1 MRATP
6 TSPQALPAAV
16 VLLALLAACPLAHA
30 DFAQAADKIR
40 DSVVTVM
47 LEKRMG
53 AGFVVNAD
61 GYILT
66 NKHVVDKATSATVK
80 LANGDELPAQLVQAS
95 ATRDLLLLKVD
106 RPHLPAVTFAS
117 SSKLKQGSEVAA
129 LGAPFGLSDT
139 LTKGIVSSAS
149 RDLDGQKYV
158 QIDAALNQGNSGGPI
173 INDQGQV
180 VGVATLVAKKAENMG
195 FAIPSDDAMS
205 FLDEASV
212 TYTTLDAPAP
222 AATPAPATPE
232 AIPGSPAVPGA
243 PAAPG
248 APAVPPVPAGGPAFM
263 QPWMWLV
270 AAALISFLVSLITAM
285 AVAKSVARSAAL
297 SAQPMGYAPP
307 AYPAPGW
314 GAGAPPQ
321 PPASAPMP
329 PPQPAPPPA
338 EDLSDIDIEL
348 R

>member
-6 TSPQALPAAV
+6 TSPRPLPAAV
-16 VLLALLAACPLAHA
+16 ALLALLVACPLAHA

-40 DSVVTVM
+40 DAVVTVK

-53 AGFVVNAD
+53 TGFVVNAE

-66 NKHVVDKATSATVK
+66 NKHVVDKATTATVK
-80 LANGDELPAQLVQAS
+80 LANGDELPAQLVQADG
-95 ATRDLLLLKVD
+95 TRDLLLLKVD
-106 RPHLPAVTFAS
+106 RPHLPAVAFAS
-117 SSKLKQGSEVAA
+117 SAKLKQGTEVAA

-139 LTKGIVSSAS
+139 LTKGIVSSPS
-149 RDLDGQKYV
+149 RDLDGQQFV

-173 INDQGQV
+173 INEQGQV

-195 FAIPSDDAMS
+195 FAIPSNDAMA
-205 FLDEASV
+205 FLDKAAV
-212 TYTTLDAPAP
+212 TYTTLDAAP
-222 AATPAPATPE
+222 AAASPTGE
-232 AIPGSPAVPGA
+232 AAAGSPAVPGA
-243 PAAPG
+243 PAPAPG
-248 APAVPPVPAGGPAFM
+248 PPAAATPTPPAASFM

-270 AAALISFLVSLITAM
+270 AAAVIAFLVSLITAM
-285 AVAKSVARSAAL
+285 AVAKSVARSAAF

-314 GAGAPPQ
+314 GGAPTPVAQ
-321 PPASAPMP
+321 APVP
-329 PPQPAPPPA
+329 PPQPAPPAA
-338 EDLSDIDIEL
+338 EDLSDVDIEL